1 MTKPLFAVLALVLA
15 AGTAKAGPL
24 TVTDAWIRALPGGLP
39 AAGYFTLHNATAA
52 TVVLTGAGA
61 SDCAQLMLHRSDT
74 SNGMAMM
81 EDAAAIPV
89 PPGKDVAFAPGGYH
103 LMCLAPSARVKV
115 GARIPVT
122 LYFAGGA
129 RLETAFAVR
138 GATGR

>member
-1 MTKPLFAVLALVLA
+1 MTKPFLAALALVLA
-15 AGTAKAGPL
+15 AGTAEAEPL

-39 AAGYFTLHNATAA
+39 AAGYFTLHNATAK

-61 SDCAQLMLHRSDT
+61 ADCAEFMLHRSDT

-81 EDAAAIPV
+81 EDTTAIPV
-89 PPGKDVAFAPGGYH
+89 PPGKGIAFAPGGYH
-103 LMCLAPSARVKV
+103 LMCLTPSARVKA
-115 GARIPVT
+115 GGHIPVT

-129 RLETAFAVR
+129 RLETVFAVR